1 MFSLKKRNT
10 ETINPIDFKQIDAKI
25 TKIGKGNESNYYK
38 DADVDQFKINWL
50 TQVMNLSQAAA
61 AVAWKA
67 EQEAKKSGDINKVK
81 KENKKRIKAFE
92 RYHWANEKK
101 VTIEEVI
108 KNAARE
114 EQIDRLAAYDTYQN
128 DTPKKR
134 SILSFMSKASAVP
147 LMNTDIALPPP
158 LPLPAA
164 AEVASV
170 PTTFNSETEQ
180 WKQMQIAELNSLNL
194 GLSYAEEQMIENTL
208 YGYAA
213 AVEQERQIS
222 AFKSTKTPKPKKVT
236 FHGEGGM
243 ASRKKYR
250 RRNKRKR
257 YRYTKKSNM
266 RY

>member
-67 EQEAKKSGDINKVK
+67 EQEAKKSGDIY
-81 KENKKRIKAFE
+81 KEQEENEKRIKAFE
-92 RYHWANEKK
+92 RYHWANKKK
-101 VTIEEVI
+101 VKIEKVI

-114 EQIDRLAAYDTYQN
+114 EQIDRLAAYDTYEN

-134 SILSFMSKASAVP
+134 SIWSFMSKAPAVP
-147 LMNTDIALPPP
+147 SMNGDIAQP

-164 AEVASV
+164 AEVAPV
-170 PTTFNSETEQ
+170 PTSFNSETEQ
-180 WKQMQIAELNSLNL
+180 WKQMQIDELNSRNL
-194 GLSYAEEQMIENTL
+194 GLSNAEEQMIENTL
-208 YGYAA
+208 YGYADM
-213 AVEQERQIS
+213 R
-222 AFKSTKTPKPKKVT
+222 
-236 FHGEGGM
+236 M
-243 ASRKKYR
+243 RW
-250 RRNKRKR
+250 NKRGR
-257 YRYTKKSNM
+257 
-266 RY
+266 